1 MELRGVIKGH
11 CKIRDSPSEPNIV
24 VNKAQNKKLCFN
36 VVKIVFLCYNFMYVQ
51 RLSLSGGIG
60 RHPGLKT

>member
-1 MELRGVIKGH
+1 
-11 CKIRDSPSEPNIV
+11 
-24 VNKAQNKKLCFN
+24 
-36 VVKIVFLCYNFMYVQ
+36 MYVQ